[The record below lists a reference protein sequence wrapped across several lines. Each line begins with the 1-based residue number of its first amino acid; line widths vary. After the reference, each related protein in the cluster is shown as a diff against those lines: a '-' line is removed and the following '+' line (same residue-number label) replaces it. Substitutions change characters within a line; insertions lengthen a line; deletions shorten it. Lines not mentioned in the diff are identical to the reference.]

1 MKVCGLEAVKD
12 WLHDNPKMYEK
23 VKVMVNE
30 RIAGHTSIDEEES
43 VEDVGDPRFT
53 AELPGVMV
61 DGVPAFDED
70 AIFGQ
75 R

>member
-1 MKVCGLEAVKD
+1 M
-12 WLHDNPKMYEK
+12 HEK
-23 VKVMVNE
+23 GKVMVDE
-30 RIAGHTSIDEEES
+30 RIAGHTCIDEEES
-43 VEDVGDPRFT
+43 AEDVEDPRFT

-61 DGVPAFDED
+61 DGVPTFDED